1 MEQDYRTAE
10 PSFVA
15 TVKVWKRYRLVFLIV
30 GVAALVGS
38 TVASLLIAPKF
49 RATAVFAPTRELQV
63 PGTPLSDSLF
73 VEFNNFGGAVEREQ
87 FLEVMASGA
96 FRDTLIS
103 RMGLHSYWGLQTTG
117 DKSMQAARN
126 LYGKHVRV
134 KPTQFI
140 GIAVEVTDADP
151 QMAAAVANAAVGIA
165 DSMMHSLKS
174 EVAAKT
180 LQPLEHQ
187 YRLALM
193 ELASLQDSFANLKK
207 SFGLAPAVELS
218 GLRQAIAFARVQ
230 VTGDIPTCYV
240 IDRAVKPSVKVSPN
254 RGLIVVIS
262 TLSAIFFTIFVVA
275 VLELARGSKLNQG
288 D

>member
-126 LYGKHVRV
+126 
-134 KPTQFI
+134 P
-140 GIAVEVTDADP
+140 
-151 QMAAAVANAAVGIA
+151 MA
-165 DSMMHSLKS
+165 SM
-174 EVAAKT
+174 
-180 LQPLEHQ
+180 
-187 YRLALM
+187 
-193 ELASLQDSFANLKK
+193 
-207 SFGLAPAVELS
+207 
-218 GLRQAIAFARVQ
+218 
-230 VTGDIPTCYV
+230 
-240 IDRAVKPSVKVSPN
+240 
-254 RGLIVVIS
+254 
-262 TLSAIFFTIFVVA
+262 
-275 VLELARGSKLNQG
+275 
-288 D
+288 